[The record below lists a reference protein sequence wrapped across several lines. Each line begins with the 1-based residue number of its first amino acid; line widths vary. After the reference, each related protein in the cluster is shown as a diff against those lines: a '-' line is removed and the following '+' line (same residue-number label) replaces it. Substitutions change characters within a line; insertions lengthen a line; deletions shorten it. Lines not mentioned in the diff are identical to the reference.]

1 VEAPMTTVT
10 AQRSGSFWNRARY
23 GIIEVVVM
31 IALTISLVVAAT
43 SDPPSTAKPDIARIG
58 VVRSTTPASVCV
70 PRGGART
77 C

>member
-1 VEAPMTTVT
+1 MTTVT

-43 SDPPSTAKPDIARIG
+43 SDPRSTAKPDTTRIG
-58 VVRSTTPASVCV
+58 VVRSAAPSTVCV
-70 PRGGART
+70 PRGGGRT